1 MSGAED
7 ERPPARVRETLEE
20 QIRRK
25 GVRPMVTGQEWRC
38 PDLFPEEGELEEFL
52 VELDRWRHPERH

>member
-1 MSGAED
+1 VSEAIPD
-7 ERPPARVRETLEE
+7 ESSPTRRALDE

-25 GVRPMVTGQEWRC
+25 GRQPLEPPQWIRDAV
-38 PDLFPEEGELEEFL
+38 FPEEGELEEFL

>member
-1 MSGAED
+1 MSATVPD
-7 ERPPARVRETLEE
+7 EPSPTRQALDE

-25 GVRPMVTGQEWRC
+25 GRPPQETPQWIR
-38 PDLFPEEGELEEFL
+38 DAVFPEEGELEEFL